1 MGIGFGIIL
10 MIEKLWLLKYLK
22 EFRLLN
28 HLYVMF
34 IVILSFVLFN
44 AADLHE
50 AFSDII
56 NMFGMGSIPLVSKEA
71 LYYLSSY
78 SMLFLIAMIACTPL
92 LKT

>member
-1 MGIGFGIIL
+1 M
-10 MIEKLWLLKYLK
+10 K

-56 NMFGMGSIPLVSKEA
+56 NMFGMGHLLTGFQILKFPEEFHLLISQPFHF
-71 LYYLSSY
+71 
-78 SMLFLIAMIACTPL
+78 LFLMTF
-92 LKT
+92 